1 MHIVFGGAFNGKR
14 EYVKKRLAGQ
24 EVDWFESKLPK
35 SPAVSAAIVVAG
47 IEHRIKSQLA
57 SGISEFHIRE
67 ELQEMLAKYKDNKLI
82 WVLTDMNRGIVPIDP
97 LERELRDVLGR
108 IYQFLFSEATEIT
121 RIWYGIPQNLKG
133 GDGR

>member
-24 EVDWFESKLPK
+24 DVEWLESELPK
-35 SPAVSAAIVVAG
+35 GSVVFSIIVVAG
-47 IEHRIKSQLA
+47 IEHRIKTQLGN
-57 SGISEFHIRE
+57 GISEFQIRE
-67 ELQEMLAKYKDNKLI
+67 EIQQMLAKYKDYKLM

-133 GDGR
+133 GDER

>member
-14 EYVKKRLAGQ
+14 EYVKKLLASQ
-24 EVDWFESKLPK
+24 EVEWLESELPK
-35 SPAVSAAIVVAG
+35 GSVVFSIIVVAG
-47 IEHRIKSQLA
+47 IEHRIKTQLA
-57 SGISEFHIRE
+57 SGISEFRIRE
-67 ELQEMLAKYKDNKLI
+67 EIQQMLAKYKDYKLV

-108 IYQFLFSEATEIT
+108 IYQLLFSEAAEIT
-121 RIWYGIPQNLKG
+121 RIWYGIPQNIKG